1 MTIRKLSHKTIALI
15 ILTFFIILSLFV
27 GSTLAYVAIKKKA
40 DNVFSVGLV
49 ELTVEED
56 SFPKDE
62 QNRWLVPKSFLPK
75 NPHLVNTG
83 TTDIYAFIEIVVP
96 YEKVL
101 FILDEGEYI
110 NTPDPSGEKEQE
122 LFNLYSED
130 ENAFSGKETEGFTN
144 SFSITETGE
153 FTYHPN
159 WIFISSKEDTQN
171 KTHSYLFGYSAMLTA
186 EEGHNATANLFD
198 KIQLRN
204 ILEEAV
210 SENATE
216 TIKVNAYGIQSEE
229 LKGDISVED
238 TENITKTE
246 LESLYRYYCNQEA

>member
-101 FILDEGEYI
+101 FILDEG
-110 NTPDPSGEKEQE
+110 
-122 LFNLYSED
+122 
-130 ENAFSGKETEGFTN
+130 
-144 SFSITETGE
+144 
-153 FTYHPN
+153 
-159 WIFISSKEDTQN
+159 
-171 KTHSYLFGYSAMLTA
+171 
-186 EEGHNATANLFD
+186 
-198 KIQLRN
+198 
-204 ILEEAV
+204 
-210 SENATE
+210 
-216 TIKVNAYGIQSEE
+216 
-229 LKGDISVED
+229 
-238 TENITKTE
+238 
-246 LESLYRYYCNQEA
+246 